1 MYWCVGEIE
10 REIERENEM
19 VFWIT
24 TTNNIDELILFRVY
38 SFFCQQSTHSFGWFE
53 PNLIECICS
62 YTARESTITEK
73 NWGRKRLKWSDRGGG
88 GEGKNSWLWKRE
100 WRIRMNLVASTL
112 LNTIMCD
119 FSFNVRRKRRYF
131 FAYVCCR
138 LCSTM
143 VDCTLL
149 LVDLLVIVACVYP
162 SNGYEWNDFAMKIN
176 SSPYHFYT
184 IARTHT
190 HTPLTNKQA

>member
-88 GEGKNSWLWKRE
+88 GWRKKQLAVEKRMANPHE
-100 WRIRMNLVASTL
+100 SCSQHTAQHNYVWFFIQCPSKKKIFFCVCVLSTVQHYGRLYVVASGF
-112 LNTIMCD
+112 IGDSCMCI
-119 FSFNVRRKRRYF
+119 SKQWLRV
-131 FAYVCCR
+131 
-138 LCSTM
+138 
-143 VDCTLL
+143 
-149 LVDLLVIVACVYP
+149 
-162 SNGYEWNDFAMKIN
+162 EWFCNEN
-176 SSPYHFYT
+176 
-184 IARTHT
+184 
-190 HTPLTNKQA
+190 